1 MLPDL
6 TLPIAALVGKG
17 LLIPLGGIAALFAM
31 LGMILLIP
39 IFVTQRREISRL
51 VGWMDR
57 EPDAGTRSFQAI
69 PAPGAT
75 IPRFGRS
82 PAADRVTSERPALE
96 RVGTSEQQA
105 IALEQAPW
113 WRRVVERGPRHPLVI
128 SLAAILFAVA
138 VFFAAAHFLR
148 AGDEGGKGSPV
159 DPASVSV
166 VILNASSSSGL
177 AGTLSN
183 DLTAAD
189 FDVANTSVAQD
200 GIKESLVMYSDTAD
214 GRREARAVAKA
225 LGISTV
231 KPFDKEA
238 EAEANGADVVVFAGD
253 DLAKGG

>member
-1 MLPDL
+1 M
-6 TLPIAALVGKG
+6 
-17 LLIPLGGIAALFAM
+17 
-31 LGMILLIP
+31 
-39 IFVTQRREISRL
+39 
-51 VGWMDR
+51 
-57 EPDAGTRSFQAI
+57 
-69 PAPGAT
+69 
-75 IPRFGRS
+75 
-82 PAADRVTSERPALE
+82 
-96 RVGTSEQQA
+96 
-105 IALEQAPW
+105 
-113 WRRVVERGPRHPLVI
+113 VERGPRHPLVI